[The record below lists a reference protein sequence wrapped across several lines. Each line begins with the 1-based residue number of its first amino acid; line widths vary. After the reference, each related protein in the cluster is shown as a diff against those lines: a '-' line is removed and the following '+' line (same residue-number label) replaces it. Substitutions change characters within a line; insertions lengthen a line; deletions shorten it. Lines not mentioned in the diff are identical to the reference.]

1 MRNAL
6 NLAVAVGQTTPVL
19 SYPQPQ
25 ERKPAGELVDAR
37 GRFEQKQQFDKYHEA
52 RSRMKGFFQGQ
63 VAQLEARRQHAVEPL
78 RNLWIG

>member
-1 MRNAL
+1 MKNAL
-6 NLAVAVGQTTPVL
+6 NLAVAVGQTI

-37 GRFEQKQQFDKYHEA
+37 SRFAQKQQPNHYHEA
-52 RSRMKGFFQGQ
+52 QSRMKGFFQNQ
-63 VAQLEARRQHAVEPL
+63 VAQLEARRRHAVEPL